1 MEFTIFRKQ
10 FFTIFFYFV
19 FVFLIWEDSIIT
31 YLEIRSLN
39 LIPASVAVVYYLLL
53 RPNPKPFVIT
63 SGRCEESREGSPGH
77 QLFFQ
82 PLPSRR
88 AVTVAFHFLGAVY
101 FVSFSLFGML
111 LSLGVAY
118 TCIYSPCQCDNKIS
132 FIFLM
137 RNFITQTARFRVFHG
152 GSDVGNI
159 GFKFC
164 SVSSLVFWNRVG
176 HFVGLR

>member
-1 MEFTIFRKQ
+1 M
-10 FFTIFFYFV
+10 
-19 FVFLIWEDSIIT
+19 
-31 YLEIRSLN
+31 
-39 LIPASVAVVYYLLL
+39 VYYLLL

-164 SVSSLVFWNRVG
+164 SVSSLLFWNRVG
-176 HFVGLR
+176 HFVGLRWNTFADNNIPQLFASSNYLFICFIPLSCTLEILNLYSIVIFVLGL